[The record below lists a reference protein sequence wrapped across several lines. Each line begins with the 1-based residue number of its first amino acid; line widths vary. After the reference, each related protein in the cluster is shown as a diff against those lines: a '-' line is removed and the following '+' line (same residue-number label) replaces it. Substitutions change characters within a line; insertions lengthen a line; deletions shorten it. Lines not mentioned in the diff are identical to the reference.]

1 MKVLPHSLHSCS
13 FFPVGISLWVTTI
26 CLKLFPWAGDHLSV
40 SALGFLCCGCK
51 VPSEVAS
58 NVEVSVASFSENT
71 CDSASVMGGCG
82 KDPLSLGSGPS
93 SVTTD
98 RKCKYTCSGCMK
110 K

>member
-1 MKVLPHSLHSCS
+1 MKVLPHSLHSWS

-26 CLKLFPWAGDHLSV
+26 SGDHLSL
-40 SALGFLCCGCK
+40 SALAFLCCSSK

-71 CDSASVMGGCG
+71 CDSTSVMGGCG
-82 KDPLSLGSGPS
+82 NDPLSLGSGPS

-98 RKCKYTCSGCMK
+98 RKCKYTCSGCMRK
-110 K
+110 

>member
-1 MKVLPHSLHSCS
+1 MKVLPHSLHSWS

-26 CLKLFPWAGDHLSV
+26 SGDHLSV
-40 SALGFLCCGCK
+40 CALGFLCCSCK

-58 NVEVSVASFSENT
+58 NVEVSVARFSEDT
-71 CDSASVMGGCG
+71 CDSTSVMGGCG
-82 KDPLSLGSGPS
+82 NDPLSLGSGPS